1 MTKVKKLL
9 HFILGLSVSI
19 AVSITVILLWD
30 LPIVEIEA
38 RTTNIQKNL
47 ENFVS
52 QLEEGSFDYGNEV
65 P

>member
-19 AVSITVILLWD
+19 IVSITVILLWD
-30 LPIVEIEA
+30 LPIIEIEA

-47 ENFVS
+47 EKFVS
-52 QLEEGSFDYGNEV
+52 QLEEGGFDYGNEV